1 MLTFIIPK
9 ERKLPERQVGEDAFL
24 LKSRGAIPAYILP
37 SLGQHPESSWAWPA
51 VGVMTRHLPSPQ
63 SLLGSLSA
71 SAAEKAK
78 VFPGNSLAGR
88 SMPLQSL
95 GICFGFTRPLPYSLQ
110 LPSHSLHYCLLCS
123 AALCEETQLGYDI
136 VLAQFCAQKPK

>member
-1 MLTFIIPK
+1 MLTFIIPR
-9 ERKLPERQVGEDAFL
+9 ERKLPERQVEVDAFL
-24 LKSRGAIPAYILP
+24 LKSRGAIPASFP
-37 SLGQHPESSWAWPA
+37 WPA
-51 VGVMTRHLPSPQ
+51 PRVQLGLACCGSDDPALALSPQ
-63 SLLGSLSA
+63 PLLGSLSA

-123 AALCEETQLGYDI
+123 AALCEETQLGYNI